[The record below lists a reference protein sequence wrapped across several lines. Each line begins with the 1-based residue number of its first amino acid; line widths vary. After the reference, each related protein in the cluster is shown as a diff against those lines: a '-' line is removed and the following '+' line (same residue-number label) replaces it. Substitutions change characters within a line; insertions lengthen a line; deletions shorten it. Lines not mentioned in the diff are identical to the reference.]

1 MDLGYEYDHS
11 LNAGYT
17 MDDSEGELSARYVRT
32 CWVLHIDRVYVFV
45 PPPLT
50 IFGSLP
56 WLAERDLL
64 LVDCVRHADG
74 AGSVIAL
81 DTASTPACSCVNVSQ
96 CSFP

>member
-17 MDDSEGELSARYVRT
+17 MDDSEGELSARYVRN

-64 LVDCVRHADG
+64 LVDCVRARRW
-74 AGSVIAL
+74 
-81 DTASTPACSCVNVSQ
+81 CW
-96 CSFP
+96 